1 MLARESHNWEII
13 EAPPPKLKKDTKL
26 SHPVL
31 YCKSIFLIVVIKHYN
46 FALQCCFLL
55 ATLENIGR
63 GIKIWQR
70 AEKMK
75 RQGTFLALEIV
86 IILISQIRM
95 EQDLAFALASEQD
108 QKLEELR
115 YNL

>member
-1 MLARESHNWEII
+1 MGNYRSPTSQVKKKYQII
-13 EAPPPKLKKDTKL
+13 P
-26 SHPVL
+26 SRFVL
-31 YCKSIFLIVVIKHYN
+31 QKYFLIVVIKHYN

-63 GIKIWQR
+63 RIKIWQR

-86 IILISQIRM
+86 IILISQIRI